1 MANETFTNRFGKSVL
16 VPEIV
21 VPKSIMTSLM
31 RLQEDYAVKGRNYKL
46 TGVVLEVLILGIKAR
61 RNSMRYAETSKD
73 NKAIAQYIKAQL
85 QANLPIDREYIAKLS
100 GVQSKIES
108 EVQGYELD
116 GEIITDE
123 SETELSVEELEAA
136 TSPNGLHS

>member
-1 MANETFTNRFGKSVL
+1 MANEMYTNRFGKQ
-16 VPEIV
+16 VPVPDIT

-46 TGVVLEVLILGIKAR
+46 TGVVLEILILGIKAR
-61 RNSMRYAETSKD
+61 RNTMRYAETTKD

-100 GVQSKIES
+100 GVQSKQDS

-123 SETELSVEELEAA
+123 SETDMSNEALDAA
-136 TSPNGLHS
+136 TQPSN

>member
-1 MANETFTNRFGKSVL
+1 MANETFTNRFGKSVP
-16 VPEIV
+16 VPDIT

-73 NKAIAQYIKAQL
+73 NKAIANYIKAQL

-123 SETELSVEELEAA
+123 SELSIEELEQA
-136 TSPNGLHS
+136 TSPTGLTA